1 MRYTGPNNR
10 KARRLGF
17 SILENQKEF
26 SKGKKRTYAP
36 GQHGNGRRGKG
47 SEYKTQLTEKQK
59 VALMYGLTSK
69 QLSRFVKLANKME
82 GSNSL
87 NLLLLLESRL
97 DNLAFRMGYAPTR
110 RASRQLVS
118 HGFLLVNGKKV
129 DIPSYICKVGDEV
142 SLSPKAKSFTY
153 TGHEA
158 DAQLPQFVSVN
169 RDTKTGKYVRF
180 PERDELNQEIN
191 EAFVIEFYNQLG

>member
-36 GQHGNGRRGKG
+36 GQHGNGRRGKN
-47 SEYKTQLTEKQK
+47 SEYKAQLTEKQK
-59 VALMYGLTSK
+59 VALMYGLTTK
-69 QLSRFVKLANKME
+69 QLSRFVKMANKME

-97 DNLAFRMGYAPTR
+97 DNIAYRMGYAPTR

-129 DIPSYICKVGDEV
+129 DIPSYICKIGDEI

-153 TGHEA
+153 TGHES
-158 DAQLPQFVSVN
+158 DRHIPEYVKVN
-169 RDTKTGKYVRF
+169 NDTKIGKYVRF
-180 PERDELNQEIN
+180 PEREELNQEIN
-191 EAFVIEFYNQLG
+191 EAFVIEFFNQLS